1 MPTTTTRALRG
12 TAFAALAMVGVL
24 GLAAC
29 SGGAEEEPTTS
40 ETAASEA
47 STEPTTSESPEATEE
62 AESSA
67 EGGLCTAEQLST
79 ISGTEFPESALSQA
93 SATFE
98 PAGVVDGLPT
108 ICVATFEAAGTSAS
122 YAVLSGGAATLTAL
136 VEQGTAAGGQ
146 LTDAGGTVVGTVGD
160 ATVAAQGLTALTEGT
175 AGFEDPADTIVVI
188 ATPGLG

>member
-1 MPTTTTRALRG
+1 MPTITTRALRG
-12 TAFAALAMVGVL
+12 SAVAALAMVGVL

-29 SGGAEEEPTTS
+29 SGGADEEPTTS
-40 ETAASEA
+40 ETAAAEESA
-47 STEPTTSESPEATEE
+47 EPTTSDAPEETE
-62 AESSA
+62 ASA

-79 ISGTEFPESALSQA
+79 ISSTDFPEAALSQA
-93 SATFE
+93 SATFA

-108 ICVATFEAAGTSAS
+108 VCVATFEAAGTSAS
-122 YAVLSGGAATLTAL
+122 YAVLSGGAATLAAL

-160 ATVAAQGLTALTEGT
+160 ATIAAQGLTALTEGT
-175 AGFEDPADTIVVI
+175 AGFENVEDLLVVI